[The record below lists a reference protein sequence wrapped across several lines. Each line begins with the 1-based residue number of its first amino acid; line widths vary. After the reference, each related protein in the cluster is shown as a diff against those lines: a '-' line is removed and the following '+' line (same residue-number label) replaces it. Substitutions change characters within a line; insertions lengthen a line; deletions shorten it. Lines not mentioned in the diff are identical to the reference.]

1 MQLLG
6 LDATCWEVFNPSSDY
21 HIHDDYDDDN
31 DDYNYHNDNDNAGL
45 VPTQWELYLSTSFDI
60 LKLFVTPLPMRWTI
74 KEQTIQNLIASWMQ
88 DDW

>member
-31 DDYNYHNDNDNAGL
+31 DDYNYHNDNDNDGL
-45 VPTQWELYLSTSFDI
+45 DPTQWELYIST
-60 LKLFVTPLPMRWTI
+60 
-74 KEQTIQNLIASWMQ
+74 
-88 DDW
+88 